1 MFKNKILREDIT
13 YTIISCCYKV
23 HASIGG
29 GLLESSY
36 QKALSISFKNE
47 SLEFIPQYK
56 SNVYYEG
63 EIVGKCILDFL
74 VEKDVVVEIKK
85 TSRFSRKDIEQ
96 VERYLQQNNFP
107 VALLINF
114 GADRVNVRRIQNPTL
129 FPKQT
134 N

>member
-1 MFKNKILREDIT
+1 MFKNKLLREDIT

-85 TSRFSRKDIEQ
+85 THGFPEKILNKLNDICNKIIF
-96 VERYLQQNNFP
+96 L
-107 VALLINF
+107 
-114 GADRVNVRRIQNPTL
+114 
-129 FPKQT
+129 
-134 N
+134 

>member
-1 MFKNKILREDIT
+1 MFKNKLLREDIT

-23 HASIGG
+23 HASVGG
-29 GLLESSY
+29 GLLESKY
-36 QKALSISFKNE
+36 QQALSISFKNE
-47 SLEFIPQYK
+47 SLEFISQYK
-56 SNVYYEG
+56 SNVYYDG
-63 EIVGKCILDFL
+63 DIVGKWILDFL

-129 FPKQT
+129 FPKQS